1 MESTLRADVL
11 ALVSAVLKEDQALIA
26 TAPFGETE
34 QVKARVEGRL
44 EIVNALLELGGY
56 LKKGE

>member
-11 ALVSAVLKEDQALIA
+11 ALVSAVLKEDQELVAN
-26 TAPFGETE
+26 APYGETVRI
-34 QVKARVEGRL
+34 QARIEGRL